1 MRPDDHQLQG
11 PLVVSVMERAGAAPV
26 VRDVEGSGYGFR
38 TERSFAPGRLTQPS
52 GCRMPARG

>member
-1 MRPDDHQLQG
+1 
-11 PLVVSVMERAGAAPV
+11 MERAGAAPV